1 MHADKI
7 VGRVAATILKNRVAE
22 MGQGAQD
29 TAARFRLDRLASSQI
44 ASVVREVVNDHVLS
58 ELVDVK
64 IPDSLVIGETMPEG
78 TIIHG
83 NAGLGRNLDT
93 EKQVLLTAN
102 GDEPG
107 IADTVAYV
115 TALGAR
121 EFKSHGDAWAEAAV
135 RVIGTAPT
143 QEDLKVFR
151 AALNGLFVV
160 PDLDLPLRQAGE
172 FCAAVGNAI
181 HLYGLPIRLAI
192 GNSLP
197 TIGLPRDT
205 AFFGNDR
212 AFGTAITP
220 WKKHFEKLAA
230 DRMPLLA
237 KLRKTGQPIDTAELK
252 ERYEANEQDIAEHAR
267 PAVLA
272 FVNAAPGETEPAK
285 VLAQLE
291 WEKDGVN
298 LIFDRPKEKQQ
309 GLAAAT
315 LEFFEYDHPDALDD
329 RWTKHL
335 EELKTREKRSDW
347 QTPEDEE
354 FFERHRHFIDENAD
368 LRKRWE
374 KVVFGKPVECLD
386 FLDGLVTVAHRLVL
400 GAGDARGERFL
411 RIRIRRGRKDWRTN
425 FNHDVGS
432 FFSMMY
438 RGLAEALGERI
449 DWKVDG
455 KGTNPYDPLFDYPNF
470 FAHENRAGRLKENT
484 STSRAATQLKFEVFL
499 VERENGVEK
508 DLRKTQLL
516 WSARPLAIGLALRE
530 DVDRLLQ
537 KGGVACTDVPRKLV
551 SSKGSAQTVSLMD
564 VGTLEAIFGRDSGT
578 LIPQPARMASMR
590 KDIKDRIEEEYRN
603 GRYASSQRDEIRS
616 AWDTFERDYNQALKD
631 FIEVGLHSEVMLT
644 QADSFGALLRTLLEH
659 ARGDVC
665 RSRLLARVLSV
676 GTVRL
681 SGEPP
686 ALIIPPWHPERL
698 KALSVKTR
706 RSAGLIAHML
716 VGDNVTFGDWK
727 IFFRDFAEEL
737 EHPFY
742 PEIALATQE
751 NGLTLVS
758 ETATVN
764 GYSLLEPPARGE
776 GGAMTDVLPGPA
788 AKEIRELLE
797 RYVDLQPHEADN
809 LSVLLYDADAAA
821 LPLAAIR
828 ELESMQ
834 TSCDMQ
840 CNVAVRHRETA
851 KLRGIYSELVSK
863 GDADPDVPII
873 SETSNNFISKLRVSV
888 SPPGSNPPRTP
899 DGFKPFDVAFLHDVV
914 ARTAMVEWLQIAY
927 ATDCADLE
935 HAPSRW
941 SYRAVSGED
950 ELKAATYLT
959 CPRQTRSG
967 RAWVDAI
974 HAAERQTDHV
984 HGTTFIP
991 ARRISLQDDK
1001 LRFMLDEA
1009 HNLAEWVATYDELL
1023 DKRQLRANNVT
1034 VVRYRRQRTNGRNV
1048 IVSSTSDLRLLTVLV
1063 KRRLVELGLS
1073 LNETQTEDLAKRL
1086 INDALA
1092 VSGDIVLRAAKR
1104 GVSAGELIGLVLS
1117 RWLMEQEFNILCG
1130 GGAHPRLTVF
1140 FLLDDYAAWLAQQ
1153 ENRLAD
1159 LLGVCVEEDGDSIKF
1174 HICVVE
1180 SKYVS
1185 ANSAADAK
1193 RSSVAQ
1199 LGATLSTLDEALFGD
1214 PGRLDRDLWLSRLS
1228 DLLLDAAV
1236 PPGLTGLLERA
1247 RSAVRDGAVTISMR
1261 GYSQVYIHSLDANGG
1276 SPGSDRHKVDV
1287 KGSSLAI
1294 QEVFDRPE
1302 LRRLLEVYA
1311 AAGDSV
1317 PVRQTIGGDE
1327 PWNQVDSKPPARRT
1341 TWTEMVDRLIP
1352 APRTPID
1359 VAVANVASGFEG
1371 VELPQQT
1378 VVPLEP
1384 TAQGPDSSA
1393 EQGSVQSG
1401 EVITGADMTSEHVK
1415 IASVVVPTPTVRATV
1430 PAGTYGPNLTSLIAA
1445 KAAGS
1450 SEVEGE
1456 RTAWAED
1463 VTRKLKSALNSYGLQ
1478 AQVLGTRLTPNGCLV
1493 RLAGS
1498 DKLRVVDIEARQ
1510 LQLLTTHG
1518 IRLVTV
1524 QPKPGEIVVTLAGD
1538 KRQAV
1543 SLWDVWAAR
1552 KVNRNAAGINV
1563 SFIMGLQELNGAVL
1577 YLNLGSDFGGL
1588 TQHEPHSLVAGATGS
1603 GKSVLIQALLLDIAA
1618 TNPSSLAKIVLIDPK
1633 MGVDYA
1639 VLDSLP
1645 HLREPV
1651 VTEKERA
1658 TEVLSALVEEMES
1671 RYRTFAAARV
1681 RDLAT
1686 YNASASPAERLPM
1699 VFLVHDEF
1707 ADWMLDDEYKSAVSA
1722 AVQRLGVKAR
1732 AAGIHLFFAAQ
1743 RPDKDVMPMQLRDN
1757 LGNRLILKVASEAT
1771 SKIVL
1776 DRPGAELLLGRGH
1789 LAARLSGEQGLMYAQ
1804 APFLSDPDMLEAVEA
1819 IKRDDADR

>member
-7 VGRVAATILKNRVAE
+7 VGRVGATILRNRVTE
-22 MGQGAQD
+22 MGQGVQD
-29 TAARFRLDRLASSQI
+29 TAARFRLDRLSSSQI
-44 ASVVREVVNDHVLS
+44 SSVVREVVNDATLAT
-58 ELVDVK
+58 LVDVK
-64 IPDSLVIGETMPEG
+64 IPDSLVTGETMPEG
-78 TIIHG
+78 SVIHG

-93 EKQVLLTAN
+93 ERQVLLTAN

-135 RVIGTAPT
+135 RVIGTVPT
-143 QEDLKVFR
+143 QEDMKIFR
-151 AALNGLFVV
+151 SALNGLFAA
-160 PDLDLPLRQAGE
+160 PELDLPLCQAGE
-172 FCAAVGNAI
+172 FCAAVANAI
-181 HLYGLPIRLAI
+181 HLDGLPIRLAI

-205 AFFGNDR
+205 SFFANER
-212 AFGTAITP
+212 TFGTAITP
-220 WKKHFEKLAA
+220 WKKHFEKLAS

-237 KLRKTGQPIDTAELK
+237 KLRKNGQPIDVAELK
-252 ERYEANEQDIAEHAR
+252 ERYDSNEQEIAEHAR
-267 PAVLA
+267 PTVLA
-272 FVNAAPGETEPAK
+272 FVNAPPGEIEPAK
-285 VLAQLE
+285 ALTQLE

-298 LIFDRPKEKQQ
+298 LIFDRPKEKQL

-329 RWTKHL
+329 HWKKHL

-347 QTPEDEE
+347 LAPEDEE
-354 FFERHRHFIDENAD
+354 FFERHRHFIEENAD

-400 GAGDARGERFL
+400 GAGDAKGDRLL
-411 RIRIRRGRKDWRTN
+411 RVRIRRGRKDWRTN
-425 FNHDVGS
+425 FNHDVGA

-438 RGLAEALGERI
+438 RGIAESLGERVE
-449 DWKVDG
+449 WKVDG
-455 KGTNPYDPLFDYPNF
+455 QGTNPCDPLFDYPSF
-470 FAHENRAGRLKENT
+470 FAHENKSGKLNVNT

-499 VERENGVEK
+499 VERTGSTETI
-508 DLRKTQLL
+508 LRKTQLL
-516 WSARPLAIGLALRE
+516 WSARPQAIGLALRE
-530 DVDRLLQ
+530 DVERLLE
-537 KGGVACTDVPRKLV
+537 KGACACTDVPRKLV
-551 SSKGSAQTVSLMD
+551 SSKGAAQSVSLLD

-578 LIPQPARMASMR
+578 LIPPSSRLASMR
-590 KDIKDRIEEEYRN
+590 KDIKDRIDEEARN
-603 GRYASSQRDEIRS
+603 NRYTTEQRNEIRA
-616 AWDTFERDYNQALKD
+616 AWDAFEADYIRALKD
-631 FIEVGLHSEVMLT
+631 FIQVGLHSEAMLA
-644 QADSFGALLRTLLEH
+644 QAQSFGALLRTLLEH

-665 RSRLLARVLSV
+665 RSRLLARVLSI
-676 GTVRL
+676 GTARL

-727 IFFRDFAEEL
+727 IFFRDFSEEL

-742 PEIALATQE
+742 PEIALATQD

-797 RYVDLQPHEADN
+797 RYVGLQPHEADN

-834 TSCDMQ
+834 TDGDLQ
-840 CNVAVRHRETA
+840 CNVAVRHRDSA
-851 KLRGIYSELVSK
+851 KLRGIYSELVAK
-863 GDADPDVPII
+863 GDADPDVPIV

-888 SPPGSNPPRTP
+888 SPPGSNPPKSP
-899 DGFKPFDVAFLHDVV
+899 DGFKPFDIAFLHDVV
-914 ARTAMVEWLQIAY
+914 ARTATVEWLPVGY
-927 ATDCADLE
+927 FPDYPDLE

-950 ELKAATYLT
+950 ELKAATFLT

-967 RAWVDAI
+967 RAWVDAV
-974 HAAERQTDHV
+974 HAAERQTDHI
-984 HGTTFIP
+984 HGTTYIP

-1001 LRFMLDEA
+1001 LRSMLDEA
-1009 HNLAEWVATYDELL
+1009 HGLAEWVATYDELL
-1023 DKRQLRANNVT
+1023 DKRQLRANDIT

-1048 IVSSTSDLRLLTVLV
+1048 IVSSTSELRLLSVLV

-1073 LNETQTEDLAKRL
+1073 LSDEQIEAVAKRL
-1086 INDALA
+1086 VDDALS

-1117 RWLMEQEFNILCG
+1117 RWLMEQEFNAICG
-1130 GGAHPRLTVF
+1130 GGSHPRLMVF

-1174 HICVVE
+1174 HVCVVE

-1185 ANSAADAK
+1185 ASSAADAK

-1199 LGATLSTLDEALFGD
+1199 LGATLSTLDAALFGD

-1228 DLLLDAAV
+1228 DLLLDATV

-1261 GYSQVYIHSLDANGG
+1261 GYSQVYIHSLDANGS
-1276 SPGSDRHKVDV
+1276 SPGPDRHTVEV
-1287 KGSSLAI
+1287 KGSSPAV

-1302 LRRLLEVYA
+1302 LRRLLEAYA
-1311 AAGDSV
+1311 AAGDSFI
-1317 PVRQTIGGDE
+1317 VRTLLGADE
-1327 PWNQVDSKPPARRT
+1327 PWSVVNAKPPARRT

-1352 APRTPID
+1352 APKTSTDVVATTEEAKGERVAAATGTPQPPGI
-1359 VAVANVASGFEG
+1359 SETSS
-1371 VELPQQT
+1371 VENTTAPIAEHESTT
-1378 VVPLEP
+1378 V
-1384 TAQGPDSSA
+1384 
-1393 EQGSVQSG
+1393 
-1401 EVITGADMTSEHVK
+1401 
-1415 IASVVVPTPTVRATV
+1415 VVVPPEVTKATI
-1430 PAGTYGPNLTSLIAA
+1430 PSGTYGPSLTALIAG
-1445 KAAGS
+1445 KAAGCG
-1450 SEVEGE
+1450 EVEGE
-1456 RTAWAED
+1456 RAAWAEET
-1463 VTRKLKSALNSYGLQ
+1463 TRKLKAALNSYGLQ

-1498 DKLRVVDIEARQ
+1498 DKLRVEDIEARRM
-1510 LQLLTTHG
+1510 QLLTTHG

-1524 QPKPGEIVVTLAGD
+1524 QPKPGEIVVTLAGE

-1552 KVNRNAAGINV
+1552 SVNRNAAGINV
-1563 SFIMGLQELNGAVL
+1563 SFILGLQELNGSVL
-1577 YLNLGSDFGGL
+1577 YLNLGGDFGGL

-1618 TNPSSLAKIVLIDPK
+1618 TNPSTLAKIVLIDPK

-1639 VLDSLP
+1639 VLDTLP

-1651 VTEKERA
+1651 VTDKERA
-1658 TEVLSALVEEMES
+1658 AGVLSALVEEMES

-1686 YNASASPAERLPM
+1686 YNAATAPADRLPM

-1776 DRPGAELLLGRGH
+1776 DRPGAEQLLGRGH
-1789 LAARLSGEQGLMYAQ
+1789 LAARLSGEQGLVYAQ
-1804 APFLSDPDMLEAVEA
+1804 APFLSDPDMTEAVEA
-1819 IKRDDADR
+1819 IKRDDAGPETGNRSISL

>member
-7 VGRVAATILKNRVAE
+7 VGRVGATILKNRVAE
-22 MGQGAQD
+22 MGQAAQD
-29 TAARFRLDRLASSQI
+29 TAARFRLDRLSSSQI
-44 ASVVREVVNDHVLS
+44 ASVVREVVNDLALNQ
-58 ELVDVK
+58 LVDVK
-64 IPDSLVIGETMPEG
+64 IPDSLVTGETMPEG
-78 TIIHG
+78 SVIHG

-143 QEDLKVFR
+143 LEDMKVFR
-151 AALNGLFVV
+151 AALNGLFAV

-172 FCAAVGNAI
+172 FCAAVANAI
-181 HLYGLPIRLAI
+181 HLDGLPIRLAI

-212 AFGTAITP
+212 TFGTAITP
-220 WKKHFEKLAA
+220 WKKHFEKLAS

-267 PAVLA
+267 PAVLT
-272 FVNAAPGETEPAK
+272 FVNAAPGEKEPAK

-298 LIFDRPKEKQQ
+298 LIFDRPKEKQL
-309 GLAAAT
+309 GLAAST
-315 LEFFEYDHPDALDD
+315 LEFFEYDHPDALDE

-335 EELKTREKRSDW
+335 EELKSREKRSDW

-354 FFERHRHFIDENAD
+354 FFERHRHFIDENAE

-374 KVVFGKPVECLD
+374 KVVFGKPVECVD
-386 FLDGLVTVAHRLVL
+386 FLDGFVTVAHRLVL
-400 GAGDARGERFL
+400 GAGDAKGERFL
-411 RIRIRRGRKDWRTN
+411 RVRIRRTPKDWRTN
-425 FNHDVGS
+425 FNHDVGA
-432 FFSMMY
+432 FFSLMY
-438 RGLAEALGERI
+438 RGIAECLGERVE
-449 DWKVDG
+449 WKVDG
-455 KGTNPYDPLFDYPNF
+455 KGTNPYNPLFDYPNY
-470 FAHENRAGRLKENT
+470 FAHANRAGKLKPNT
-484 STSRAATQLKFEVFL
+484 STSRVATQLKFEVFL
-499 VERENGVEK
+499 VEREGGVDK

-516 WSARPLAIGLALRE
+516 WSARPQAIGLALRE
-530 DVDRLLQ
+530 DVERLLQ

-551 SSKGSAQTVSLMD
+551 SSKGSAQTVSLLD

-578 LIPQPARMASMR
+578 LIPQPAKMSSMR
-590 KDIKDRIEEEYRN
+590 RDIKDRIEEEFKN
-603 GRYASSQRDEIRS
+603 GKYSLEQKNGIRA
-616 AWDTFERDYNQALKD
+616 AWDTFENDYNEALKE
-631 FIEVGLHSEVMLT
+631 FLEVGLHSEVMLT
-644 QADSFGALLRTLLEH
+644 QAQSFGALLRTLLEN

-676 GTVRL
+676 GTARL

-727 IFFRDFAEEL
+727 IFFRDFSEEL

-742 PEIALATQE
+742 PEIALATQD

-776 GGAMTDVLPGPA
+776 AGAMTDVLPGPA

-834 TSCDMQ
+834 TDGELQ
-840 CNVAVRHRETA
+840 CNVAVRHRDSA

-914 ARTAMVEWLQIAY
+914 ARTAMVEWLQVGY

-1001 LRFMLDEA
+1001 LRSMLDEA

-1073 LNETQTEDLAKRL
+1073 LSDEQVESVAKRL
-1086 INDALA
+1086 IDDALS

-1117 RWLMEQEFNILCG
+1117 RWLMEQEFNLICG
-1130 GGAHPRLTVF
+1130 DGARPRLMVF

-1228 DLLLDAAV
+1228 DLLLDATV

-1261 GYSQVYIHSLDANGG
+1261 GYSQVYIHSADANGG
-1276 SPGSDRHKVDV
+1276 SPDSERHKVEV
-1287 KGSSLAI
+1287 KGSSSAI

-1302 LRRLLEVYA
+1302 LRRLLESYA
-1311 AAGDSV
+1311 VSGDSI
-1317 PVRQTIGGDE
+1317 PVRQTIGADE
-1327 PWNQVDSKPPARRT
+1327 PWSQVDSRPPARRT

-1352 APRTPID
+1352 APRTPVD
-1359 VAVANVASGFEG
+1359 VAVLEAGEEGTEVQIEDTQVQPASPETPVAEETALSETPA
-1371 VELPQQT
+1371 VQIEVAVAPAAHAAT
-1378 VVPLEP
+1378 V
-1384 TAQGPDSSA
+1384 
-1393 EQGSVQSG
+1393 
-1401 EVITGADMTSEHVK
+1401 K
-1415 IASVVVPTPTVRATV
+1415 ASVPT
-1430 PAGTYGPNLTSLIAA
+1430 GTYGPGLTALIAS

-1498 DKLRVVDIEARQ
+1498 DKLRVVDIEVRQ

-1563 SFIMGLQELNGAVL
+1563 SFIMGLQELNGSVL
-1577 YLNLGSDFGGL
+1577 YLNLGGDFGGL

-1658 TEVLSALVEEMES
+1658 SDVLAALVEEMES

-1686 YNASASPAERLPM
+1686 YNASVLPADRLPM

-1789 LAARLSGEQGLMYAQ
+1789 LAARLSGEQGLVYAQ

-1819 IKRDDADR
+1819 IKRDDTER

>member
-7 VGRVAATILKNRVAE
+7 VGRVGATILKNRVTE

-29 TAARFRLDRLASSQI
+29 TAARFRLDRLSSSQI
-44 ASVVREVVNDHVLS
+44 ASVVREVVNDPTLAD
-58 ELVDVK
+58 LVDVK
-64 IPDSLVIGETMPEG
+64 IPDSLVAGEMMPEG
-78 TIIHG
+78 SIIHG

-143 QEDLKVFR
+143 PEDMKVFR
-151 AALNGLFVV
+151 AALNGLFAV

-172 FCAAVGNAI
+172 FCAAVANAI
-181 HLYGLPIRLAI
+181 HLEGLPIRLAI

-197 TIGLPRDT
+197 TISLPRDT
-205 AFFGNDR
+205 TFFGNDR
-212 AFGTAITP
+212 TFGTAITP
-220 WKKHFEKLAA
+220 WKKHFEKLAS

-237 KLRKTGQPIDTAELK
+237 KLRKTGQPIDGAELK
-252 ERYEANEQDIAEHAR
+252 ERYEANEQDITEHAR
-267 PAVLA
+267 PTVLA
-272 FVNAAPGETEPAK
+272 FVNAAPGENEPAK
-285 VLAQLE
+285 ALAQLE

-298 LIFDRPKEKQQ
+298 LIFDRPKEKQL
-309 GLAAAT
+309 GLAAST
-315 LEFFEYDHPDALDD
+315 LEFFEYDHPDALDEH
-329 RWTKHL
+329 WTKHL
-335 EELKTREKRSDW
+335 EELKAREKRSDW

-374 KVVFGKPVECLD
+374 KVVFGKPVECFD
-386 FLDGLVTVAHRLVL
+386 FLDGFVTVAHRLVL
-400 GAGDARGERFL
+400 GAGDAKGERFL
-411 RIRIRRGRKDWRTN
+411 RVRIRRGRKDWRTN
-425 FNHDVGS
+425 FNHDVGA

-438 RGLAEALGERI
+438 RGLAESLGERVE
-449 DWKVDG
+449 WKVDG

-470 FAHENRAGRLKENT
+470 FAHENRAGKLNEST

-499 VERENGVEK
+499 VEREGGVEK

-516 WSARPLAIGLALRE
+516 WSARPQAIGLALRE
-530 DVDRLLQ
+530 DVGRLLQ

-551 SSKGSAQTVSLMD
+551 SSKGSAQTVSLLD
-564 VGTLEAIFGRDSGT
+564 VGTLEAIFGRDSGS

-590 KDIKDRIEEEYRN
+590 RDIKDRIEEEFKNSRYSADQRN
-603 GRYASSQRDEIRS
+603 EIRTT
-616 AWDTFERDYNQALKD
+616 WDTFENDYNQALKD
-631 FIEVGLHSEVMLT
+631 FIEVGLHSEAILT
-644 QADSFGALLRTLLEH
+644 QAHSFGALLRTLLEH

-676 GTVRL
+676 GTARL

-742 PEIALATQE
+742 PEIALATQD

-764 GYSLLEPPARGE
+764 GYSLLEPPARSE
-776 GGAMTDVLPGPA
+776 SGAMTDVLPGPA

-834 TSCDMQ
+834 TDGDLQ
-840 CNVAVRHRETA
+840 CNVAVRHRDSA

-888 SPPGSNPPRTP
+888 SPPGSNPPKTP

-914 ARTAMVEWLQIAY
+914 ARTAMVEWLQVGY
-927 ATDCADLE
+927 TTDCADLE

-950 ELKAATYLT
+950 ELKAATYLA
-959 CPRQTRSG
+959 CPRQTSSG

-974 HAAERQTDHV
+974 HAAERQTDHI

-1001 LRFMLDEA
+1001 LRSMLDDA

-1073 LNETQTEDLAKRL
+1073 LSEEQIESVAKSL
-1086 INDALA
+1086 IDDALS

-1117 RWLMEQEFNILCG
+1117 RWLMAQEFNLICG
-1130 GGAHPRLTVF
+1130 GAARPRLMVF

-1159 LLGVCVEEDGDSIKF
+1159 LLGVCVEEDGNSIKL
-1174 HICVVE
+1174 HLCVVE

-1193 RSSVAQ
+1193 RSSVVQ

-1228 DLLLDAAV
+1228 DLLLDTTV
-1236 PPGLTGLLERA
+1236 PPGFTGLLERA

-1261 GYSQVYIHSLDANGG
+1261 GYSQVYIHSADANGG
-1276 SPGSDRHKVDV
+1276 SPGSDRHKVEV
-1287 KGSSLAI
+1287 KGSSSAI

-1302 LRRLLEVYA
+1302 LRRLLETYA
-1311 AAGDSV
+1311 AGGDSI
-1317 PVRQTIGGDE
+1317 PVRQTIGSDE
-1327 PWNQVDSKPPARRT
+1327 PWGKVDARPPARRT

-1352 APRTPID
+1352 APRTPVDVVLAD
-1359 VAVANVASGFEG
+1359 VAERGGETQMGVTVLAPIESPETFVGQGNV
-1371 VELPQQT
+1371 P
-1378 VVPLEP
+1378 PLEAALAVVTEP
-1384 TAQGPDSSA
+1384 IVVAPAVPASA
-1393 EQGSVQSG
+1393 
-1401 EVITGADMTSEHVK
+1401 VK
-1415 IASVVVPTPTVRATV
+1415 ASVPT
-1430 PAGTYGPNLTSLIAA
+1430 GTYGPNLTTLIAA
-1445 KAAGS
+1445 KAAGGA
-1450 SEVEGE
+1450 EVEGE

-1577 YLNLGSDFGGL
+1577 YLNLGGDFGGL

-1658 TEVLSALVEEMES
+1658 TEVLAALVEEMES
-1671 RYRTFAAARV
+1671 RYRTFATARV

-1686 YNASASPAERLPM
+1686 YNASAAPADRLPM

-1789 LAARLSGEQGLMYAQ
+1789 LAARLSGEQGLVYAQ
-1804 APFLSDPDMLEAVEA
+1804 APFLSDPDIFEAVEA
-1819 IKRDDADR
+1819 IKRDDKEG

>member
-7 VGRVAATILKNRVAE
+7 VGRVGATILKNRLAE

-29 TAARFRLDRLASSQI
+29 TAARFRLDRLSSSQI
-44 ASVVREVVNDHVLS
+44 ASVVREVVCDPILTAQ
-58 ELVDVK
+58 VDVK
-64 IPDSLVIGETMPEG
+64 IPDSLVVSETMPDG
-78 TIIHG
+78 TVIHG

-93 EKQVLLTAN
+93 DKNVLLTAN

-143 QEDLKVFR
+143 QDDMKVFR
-151 AALNGLFVV
+151 SALNGLFAV

-172 FCAAVGNAI
+172 FCAAVANAI
-181 HLYGLPIRLAI
+181 HNDGLPIRLAI

-205 AFFGNDR
+205 TFFANER
-212 AFGTAITP
+212 TFGTAITP
-220 WKKHFEKLAA
+220 WKKHFEKLAS

-237 KLRKTGQPIDTAELK
+237 KLRKNGQPIDAGELK
-252 ERYEANEQDIAEHAR
+252 ERYESNEQEIADHAR
-267 PAVLA
+267 PVVLA
-272 FVNAAPGETEPAK
+272 FVNAAPGEKEPAK
-285 VLAQLE
+285 SLAQLE

-298 LIFDRPKEKQQ
+298 LIFDRPKEKQL

-315 LEFFEYDHPDALDD
+315 LEFFEYDHPDALDE
-329 RWTKHL
+329 RWKKHL
-335 EELKTREKRSDW
+335 EELKAREKRSDW

-354 FFERHRHFIDENAD
+354 FFERHRHFIEESLD

-386 FLDGLVTVAHRLVL
+386 FLDGFVTVAHRLVL
-400 GAGDARGERFL
+400 GAGDTKGERFL
-411 RIRIRRGRKDWRTN
+411 RVRIRRGRKDWRTN
-425 FNHDVGS
+425 FNHDVGA

-438 RGLAEALGERI
+438 RGLAESLGERVE
-449 DWKVDG
+449 WKVDG
-455 KGTNPYDPLFDYPNF
+455 QGTNPCDPLFDYPNF
-470 FAHENRAGRLKENT
+470 FAHENKNGKLKENT
-484 STSRAATQLKFEVFL
+484 SGSRAATQLKFEVFL
-499 VERENGVEK
+499 VERVDGTENV
-508 DLRKTQLL
+508 LRKTQLL
-516 WSARPLAIGLALRE
+516 WSARPQAIGLALKE
-530 DVDRLLQ
+530 DVERLLD

-551 SSKGSAQTVSLMD
+551 STKGAAQTVSLLD
-564 VGTLEAIFGRDSGT
+564 VGTFEAIFGRDSGT
-578 LIPQPARMASMR
+578 LVPPPGRLSSMR
-590 KDIKDRIEEEYRN
+590 KDIKDRIDEEAKNNRYSTEQRN
-603 GRYASSQRDEIRS
+603 EIRA
-616 AWDTFERDYNQALKD
+616 AWDNFEADYIQALND
-631 FIEVGLHSEVMLT
+631 FVNEGLHSEAMLT
-644 QADSFGALLRTLLEH
+644 QANSFGALLRTLLEH

-665 RSRLLARVLSV
+665 RSRLLARVLAV
-676 GTVRL
+676 GTARL

-706 RSAGLIAHML
+706 RSAGLVAHML

-727 IFFRDFAEEL
+727 IFFRDFSEEL

-742 PEIALATQE
+742 PEVALATQD

-776 GGAMTDVLPGPA
+776 RGAMTDVLPGPA

-797 RYVDLQPHEADN
+797 RYVGLQPHEADN

-834 TSCDMQ
+834 TDGDLQ
-840 CNVAVRHRETA
+840 CNVAVRHRESA

-863 GDADPDVPII
+863 GDADPDVPIV

-888 SPPGSNPPRTP
+888 SPPGSNPPKTP

-914 ARTAMVEWLQIAY
+914 ARTATVEWLPIGY
-927 ATDCADLE
+927 AADCPDLE

-967 RAWVDAI
+967 RAWVDAL

-1001 LRFMLDEA
+1001 LRSMLDEA
-1009 HNLAEWVATYDELL
+1009 HSLAEWVATYDELL

-1048 IVSSTSDLRLLTVLV
+1048 IVSSTSELRLLAVLV
-1063 KRRLVELGLS
+1063 KRRLVELGLALTDEQIES
-1073 LNETQTEDLAKRL
+1073 VAKRL
-1086 INDALA
+1086 VDDALS

-1117 RWLMEQEFNILCG
+1117 RWLMEQEFNAICG
-1130 GGAHPRLTVF
+1130 GGTRPRLMVF

-1174 HICVVE
+1174 HISVVE

-1228 DLLLDAAV
+1228 DLLLDATV
-1236 PPGLTGLLERA
+1236 QPGLTGLLERA

-1261 GYSQVYIHSLDANGG
+1261 GYSQVYVHSPDANGG
-1276 SPGSDRHKVDV
+1276 SPGSDRHKVEV
-1287 KGSSLAI
+1287 KGSSPAV

-1302 LRRLLEVYA
+1302 LRHLLEAYA
-1311 AAGDSV
+1311 VAGNSFAIRKV
-1317 PVRQTIGGDE
+1317 LGADE
-1327 PWNQVDSKPPARRT
+1327 PWADIQTKPPARRT

-1352 APRTPID
+1352 APKTPMD
-1359 VAVANVASGFEG
+1359 VVSVAVE
-1371 VELPQQT
+1371 
-1378 VVPLEP
+1378 VVDE
-1384 TAQGPDSSA
+1384 TAQVPPVMAVTDVVA
-1393 EQGSVQSG
+1393 APQTEVEEVSVNIPTLNVSG
-1401 EVITGADMTSEHVK
+1401 T
-1415 IASVVVPTPTVRATV
+1415 ASVESVSATV
-1430 PAGTYGPNLTSLIAA
+1430 LGQPKAPLPSGTYGSRLAALVSA

-1450 SEVEGE
+1450 SDVEGE

-1563 SFIMGLQELNGAVL
+1563 SFILGLQELNGSVL
-1577 YLNLGSDFGGL
+1577 YLNLGGDFGGL

-1639 VLDSLP
+1639 ALDTLP

-1651 VTEKERA
+1651 VTEKEKA
-1658 TEVLSALVEEMES
+1658 TEVLAALVEEMES

-1686 YNASASPAERLPM
+1686 FNASAAPVDRLPM
-1699 VFLVHDEF
+1699 VFVVHDEF
-1707 ADWMLDDEYKSAVSA
+1707 ADWMLDDAYKSAVSA

-1789 LAARLSGEQGLMYAQ
+1789 LAARLSGEQGLVYAQ
-1804 APFLSDPDMLEAVEA
+1804 APFLSDPDMAEAVEA
-1819 IKRDDADR
+1819 IKQDDFER

>member
-1 MHADKI
+1 MHANKI
-7 VGRVAATILKNRVAE
+7 VGRVGATILKNRVAE
-22 MGQGAQD
+22 MGPGAQD
-29 TAARFRLDRLASSQI
+29 TAARFRLDRLSSSQI
-44 ASVVREVVNDHVLS
+44 ASVVREVVNDSVLGP
-58 ELVDVK
+58 LVDVK
-64 IPDSLVIGETMPEG
+64 IPDSLVASEQMPDG
-78 TIIHG
+78 SIIHG

-93 EKQVLLTAN
+93 EKLVLLTAN

-135 RVIGTAPT
+135 RIIGTTPT
-143 QEDLKVFR
+143 PEDMKVFR
-151 AALNGLFVV
+151 AALNGLFAV

-172 FCAAVGNAI
+172 FCAAVANAI
-181 HLYGLPIRLAI
+181 HLDGLPIRLAI
-192 GNSLP
+192 GNSLHS
-197 TIGLPRDT
+197 IGLPRDT

-212 AFGTAITP
+212 SFGSAVTP
-220 WKKHFEKLAA
+220 WKKHFEKLAS

-267 PAVLA
+267 PAVFA
-272 FVNAAPGETEPAK
+272 FVNAAPGENEPVKA
-285 VLAQLE
+285 LAQLE

-298 LIFDRPKEKQQ
+298 LIFDRPKEKQL
-309 GLAAAT
+309 GLASST
-315 LEFFEYDHPDALDD
+315 LEFFEYDHPDALDE
-329 RWTKHL
+329 RWSKHL
-335 EELKTREKRSDW
+335 EELKSREKRSDW

-400 GAGDARGERFL
+400 GAGDAKGERFL
-411 RIRIRRGRKDWRTN
+411 RVRIRRGRKDWRTN
-425 FNHDVGS
+425 FNYDVGA

-438 RGLAEALGERI
+438 RGLAESLGERVV
-449 DWKVDG
+449 WKVDG
-455 KGTNPYDPLFDYPNF
+455 QGTNPFDPLFDYPNF
-470 FAHENRAGRLKENT
+470 FNHENRAGRLKPFA
-484 STSRAATQLKFEVFL
+484 SISRVATQLKFEVFL
-499 VERENGVEK
+499 VERDGGEEK

-516 WSARPLAIGLALRE
+516 WSARPQAIGLALRE
-530 DVDRLLQ
+530 DVERLLQ

-551 SSKGSAQTVSLMD
+551 SSKGTAQTVSLLD

-578 LIPQPARMASMR
+578 LIPQPAKIASMR
-590 KDIKDRIEEEYRN
+590 KDIKDRIEEEFKN
-603 GRYASSQRDEIRS
+603 GRYSAEQREDIRT
-616 AWDTFERDYNQALKD
+616 AWDAFERDYNQALKD
-631 FIEVGLHSEVMLT
+631 FLEVGLHSEAMLT
-644 QADSFGALLRTLLEH
+644 QAQSFGALLRTLLEN

-665 RSRLLARVLSV
+665 RARLLARVLSV
-676 GTVRL
+676 GTARL
-681 SGEPP
+681 SGELPS
-686 ALIIPPWHPERL
+686 LIIPPWHPERL

-706 RSAGLIAHML
+706 RSAGLVAHML

-727 IFFRDFAEEL
+727 IFFRDFSEEL

-742 PEIALATQE
+742 PEIALATQD

-764 GYSLLEPPARGE
+764 GYSLLEPPVRGE
-776 GGAMTDVLPGPA
+776 SGSMTDVLPGPA

-797 RYVDLQPHEADN
+797 RYVALQPHEAGN

-828 ELESMQ
+828 ELESLQ
-834 TSCDMQ
+834 TDGDLQ
-840 CNVAVRHRETA
+840 CNVVVRHRDTV

-863 GDADPDVPII
+863 AGGDPDVPIV

-888 SPPGSNPPRTP
+888 SPPGANPPRTA

-914 ARTAMVEWLQIAY
+914 SRTATVDWLKIAF
-927 ATDCADLE
+927 ATDSADLE

-974 HAAERQTDHV
+974 HAAERQTDHI
-984 HGTTFIP
+984 HGTTHIP

-1001 LRFMLDEA
+1001 LRSILDEA
-1009 HNLAEWVATYDELL
+1009 HSLAEWVATYDELL
-1023 DKRQLRANNVT
+1023 DKRQLKANNVT

-1048 IVSSTSDLRLLTVLV
+1048 IVSSTSDLRLLMVLV

-1073 LNETQTEDLAKRL
+1073 LSDEQIESVAKRL
-1086 INDALA
+1086 IDDALS

-1117 RWLMEQEFNILCG
+1117 RWLMEQEFNLICG
-1130 GGAHPRLTVF
+1130 GGARPRLMVF

-1159 LLGVCVEEDGDSIKF
+1159 LLGVCVEEDGDSVKF
-1174 HICVVE
+1174 HVSVVE

-1185 ANSAADAK
+1185 SNSAADAK

-1228 DLLLDAAV
+1228 DLLLDATV
-1236 PPGLTGLLERA
+1236 PLGLTGLLERA
-1247 RSAVRDGAVTISMR
+1247 RSAVRDGAATISMR
-1261 GYSQVYIHSLDANGG
+1261 GYSQVYIHSADANGG
-1276 SPGSDRHKVDV
+1276 VLGSVRHRVEV
-1287 KGSSLAI
+1287 KGSSVAI

-1311 AAGDSV
+1311 AAGDSIS
-1317 PVRQTIGGDE
+1317 VRQPIGNDE
-1327 PWNQVDSKPPARRT
+1327 PWNQVDARPPARRT
-1341 TWTEMVDRLIP
+1341 TWTEMVGRLIP
-1352 APRTPID
+1352 APITAVD
-1359 VAVANVASGFEG
+1359 VIGMDVTGEG
-1371 VELPQQT
+1371 REVPVEAT
-1378 VVPLEP
+1378 VEPSIGSSETSLLEA
-1384 TAQGPDSSA
+1384 TAQLQAQLVEFGP
-1393 EQGSVQSG
+1393 
-1401 EVITGADMTSEHVK
+1401 
-1415 IASVVVPTPTVRATV
+1415 VVVPEV
-1430 PAGTYGPNLTSLIAA
+1430 PVAAVGASIPLGTYGPSLTALIAS

-1450 SEVEGE
+1450 LEVESE
-1456 RTAWAED
+1456 RTVWAED

-1478 AQVLGTRLTPNGCLV
+1478 AQLLGTRLTPNGCLV

-1552 KVNRNAAGINV
+1552 AVNRNAAGINV
-1563 SFIMGLQELNGAVL
+1563 SFIMGLQELNGSVL
-1577 YLNLGSDFGGL
+1577 YLNLGGDFGGL

-1618 TNPSSLAKIVLIDPK
+1618 TNPSSLAKIILIDPK

-1645 HLREPV
+1645 HLREPL

-1658 TEVLSALVEEMES
+1658 TEVLSSLVEEMEV
-1671 RYRTFAAARV
+1671 RYRTFAARRV

-1686 YNASASPAERLPM
+1686 YNASVAPADRLPM
-1699 VFLVHDEF
+1699 LFLVHDEF

-1789 LAARLSGEQGLMYAQ
+1789 LAARLSGEHGLVYAQ
-1804 APFLSDPDMLEAVEA
+1804 APFLSDPDMLEAVQA
-1819 IKRDDADR
+1819 IKNDEAER

>member
-1 MHADKI
+1 MQADKI
-7 VGRVAATILKNRVAE
+7 VGRVGATILQNRIAE
-22 MGQGAQD
+22 MGQAAQD
-29 TAARFRLDRLASSQI
+29 TTARFRLDRLSSSQI
-44 ASVVREVVNDHVLS
+44 ASVVREVANNQALAA
-58 ELVDVK
+58 LVDVK
-64 IPDSLVIGETMPEG
+64 IPDSLIAGETMPEG
-78 TIIHG
+78 STIHG

-93 EKQVLLTAN
+93 DKQVLLTAN

-121 EFKSHGDAWAEAAV
+121 EFKSNGMAWAEAAV
-135 RVIGTAPT
+135 RVIGTSPNQDDMAI
-143 QEDLKVFR
+143 F
-151 AALNGLFVV
+151 ASALNGMFAT

-172 FCAAVGNAI
+172 FCAAITSAI
-181 HLYGLPIRLAI
+181 DLEGQPIRLAI

-205 AFFGNDR
+205 YYFTNERTFGK
-212 AFGTAITP
+212 AVSP

-230 DRMPLLA
+230 DRTPLLA

-252 ERYEANEQDIAEHAR
+252 ERYENNEQEIAEHAR
-267 PAVLA
+267 PTVLA
-272 FVNAAPGETEPAK
+272 FINSVPGDKGPARA
-285 VLAQLE
+285 LTLHE
-291 WEKDGVN
+291 WEQDGIN
-298 LIFDRPKEKQQ
+298 LIFERPKEKQQ
-309 GLAAAT
+309 GLAAST
-315 LEFFEYDHPDALDD
+315 LDFFEYYHPDALEDH
-329 RWTKHL
+329 WKMHL
-335 EELKTREKRSDW
+335 EGLRTREKRSDW
-347 QTPEDEE
+347 QTSEDEE
-354 FFERHRHFIDENAD
+354 FFERHRHSIDESPD

-374 KVVFGKPVECLD
+374 KVIFGKPVECID
-386 FLDGLVTVAHRLVL
+386 FQDGLVTATHRLVM
-400 GAGDARGERFL
+400 GAGDTKGERFL
-411 RIRIRRGRKDWRTN
+411 RVRIRRGRGDWAKN
-425 FNHDVGS
+425 FNHDVGA
-432 FFSMMY
+432 FFSMMN
-438 RGLAEALGERI
+438 RGLSESLGERVV
-449 DWKVDG
+449 WKVDG
-455 KGTNPYDPLFDYPNF
+455 QGQNPFSPLFDYPAF
-470 FAHENRAGRLKENT
+470 FKFEKDRNNRLKENANFG
-484 STSRAATQLKFEVFL
+484 RAVIQLKFEVFL
-499 VERENGVEK
+499 VEREGGIER
-508 DLRKTQLL
+508 DLRRTQLL
-516 WSARPLAIGLALRE
+516 WSARPQAIGLSLRE
-530 DVDRLLQ
+530 DVDRLIQ
-537 KGGVACTDVPRKLV
+537 KGGIACTDVPRKLV
-551 SSKGSAQTVSLMD
+551 SSKGAAQSVSLLD

-578 LIPQPARMASMR
+578 LIPPPSRMTSMR
-590 KDIKDRIEEEYRN
+590 KDIKDRIDEEYKN
-603 GRYASSQRDEIRS
+603 GRYSVEQRDEIRS
-616 AWDTFERDYNQALKD
+616 AWDTFEKNYNLALQD
-631 FIEVGLHSEVMLT
+631 FMDMGLHSEAMLT

-665 RSRLLARVLSV
+665 RHRLLSRVLAV
-676 GTVRL
+676 GTARL

-698 KALSVKTR
+698 KSLSVKTR

-727 IFFRDFAEEL
+727 IFFRDFSEEL

-742 PEIALATQE
+742 PEIALATQ
-751 NGLTLVS
+751 NDRTVLVS

-764 GYSLLEPPARGE
+764 GYSLLEPPARGD
-776 GGAMTDVLPGPA
+776 GDAMTDVLPGPA

-797 RYVDLQPHEADN
+797 RFIGLQPHEADN

-821 LPLAAIR
+821 LPLAAIH

-834 TSCDMQ
+834 TDVKLQ
-840 CNVAVRHRETA
+840 CNIAVRHRDAA
-851 KLRGIYSELVSK
+851 KLRGIYSELVAR
-863 GDADPDVPII
+863 GHIDPDVPVI
-873 SETSNNFISKLRVSV
+873 SETSSNFISQLRVSV
-888 SPPGSNPPRTP
+888 SPPGSNPPKTS

-914 ARTAMVEWLQIAY
+914 ARTATVEWLPIGYSA
-927 ATDCADLE
+927 DCPDLE

-967 RAWVDAI
+967 RAWIDAI
-974 HAAERQTDHV
+974 HAAERQTDHI
-984 HGTTFIP
+984 HGTALIP
-991 ARRISLQDDK
+991 ARRISLQDEN
-1001 LRFMLDEA
+1001 LRNMLDEA
-1009 HNLAEWVATYDELL
+1009 HSLAEWVATYDELL
-1023 DKRQLRANNVT
+1023 DKRQLRANKVT

-1048 IVSSTSDLRLLTVLV
+1048 IVSSTSDLRLLSVLV
-1063 KRRLVELGLS
+1063 KRRLIELALS
-1073 LNETQTEDLAKRL
+1073 LTEEEIESVAKRL
-1086 INDALA
+1086 IDDALA

-1117 RWLMEQEFNILCG
+1117 RWLMEQEFNVICG
-1130 GGAHPRLTVF
+1130 GGARPRLMVF

-1153 ENRLAD
+1153 ENRVAD
-1159 LLGVCVEEDGDSIKF
+1159 LLGVCVEESGGSIKF

-1180 SKYVS
+1180 TKYVS

-1199 LGATLSTLDEALFGD
+1199 LGATLSTLDEAIFGD

-1228 DLLLDAAV
+1228 DLLLDATV

-1247 RSAVRDGAVTISMR
+1247 RSVVRDGAVTISMR
-1261 GYSQVYIHSLDANGG
+1261 GYSQVYVHSRDTNGALFG
-1276 SPGSDRHKVDV
+1276 SAQHKVEV
-1287 KGSSLAI
+1287 KGTSPAT

-1302 LRRLLEVYA
+1302 LRKLLEAYA
-1311 AAGDSV
+1311 ANGDSI
-1317 PVRQTIGGDE
+1317 PVRQTLGPNE
-1327 PWNQVDSKPPARRT
+1327 PWNVVDSKAPARRT
-1341 TWTEMVDRLIP
+1341 TWTEMVGRLIP
-1352 APRTPID
+1352 APRTIND
-1359 VAVANVASGFEG
+1359 VPKEDEKVVDAVAAPELSTQEAPIEQHAFVSEEVTPSATNSQQSLVKVTTHNHAHPATLSLPSVTYGAS
-1371 VELPQQT
+1371 LT
-1378 VVPLEP
+1378 TLIA
-1384 TAQGPDSSA
+1384 TKAA
-1393 EQGSVQSG
+1393 R
-1401 EVITGADMTSEHVK
+1401 GADV
-1415 IASVVVPTPTVRATV
+1415 
-1430 PAGTYGPNLTSLIAA
+1430 
-1445 KAAGS
+1445 
-1450 SEVEGE
+1450 EVE
-1456 RTAWAED
+1456 RAAWAED
-1463 VTRKLKSALNSYGLQ
+1463 STRKLKSALNSYGLQ
-1478 AQVLGTRLTPNGCLV
+1478 AQILGTRLTPNGCLI

-1498 DKLRVVDIEARQ
+1498 DRLRVVDIEARQ

-1563 SFIMGLQELNGAVL
+1563 SFILGLQELNGAVL
-1577 YLNLGSDFGGL
+1577 YLNLGGDFGGL

-1639 VLDSLP
+1639 MLDSLP

-1651 VTEKERA
+1651 VTEKARA
-1658 TEVLSALVEEMES
+1658 TDVLTSLVEEMES
-1671 RYRTFAAARV
+1671 RYRTFAGARV

-1686 YNASASPAERLPM
+1686 YNASAAPADRLPM
-1699 VFLVHDEF
+1699 VFVVHDEF

-1776 DRPGAELLLGRGH
+1776 DRAGAEQLLGRGH
-1789 LAARLSGEQGLMYAQ
+1789 LAARLSGEQGLVYAQ
-1804 APFLSDPDMLEAVEA
+1804 APFLSDPDIVEAVDA
-1819 IKRDDADR
+1819 IKRDDALR

>member
-7 VGRVAATILKNRVAE
+7 VGRVGATILKNRLAE
-22 MGQGAQD
+22 MGQGVQD
-29 TAARFRLDRLASSQI
+29 TAARFRLDRLSSSQI
-44 ASVVREVVNDHVLS
+44 ASVVREVVSDPILAAQ
-58 ELVDVK
+58 VDVK
-64 IPDSLVIGETMPEG
+64 IPDSLVVSETMPEG
-78 TIIHG
+78 TVIHG

-93 EKQVLLTAN
+93 DKDVLLTAN

-107 IADTVAYV
+107 IADTVAYLA
-115 TALGAR
+115 ALGAR

-143 QEDLKVFR
+143 QDDMKVFR
-151 AALNGLFVV
+151 SALNGLFAV

-172 FCAAVGNAI
+172 FCAAVANAI
-181 HLYGLPIRLAI
+181 HNDGLPIRLAI

-205 AFFGNDR
+205 TVFANECTFGS
-212 AFGTAITP
+212 AITP
-220 WKKHFEKLAA
+220 WKKHFEKLAS

-237 KLRKTGQPIDTAELK
+237 KLRKNGQPIDAGELK
-252 ERYEANEQDIAEHAR
+252 ERYESNEQEIADHAR
-267 PAVLA
+267 PVVLA
-272 FVNAAPGETEPAK
+272 FVNAAPGEKEPAK
-285 VLAQLE
+285 SLAQLE

-298 LIFDRPKEKQQ
+298 LIFDRPKEKQL

-315 LEFFEYDHPDALDD
+315 LEFFEYDHPDALDE
-329 RWTKHL
+329 RWKKHL
-335 EELKTREKRSDW
+335 EELKAREKRSDW

-354 FFERHRHFIDENAD
+354 FFERHRHFIEESPE

-386 FLDGLVTVAHRLVL
+386 FLDGFVTVAHRLVL
-400 GAGDARGERFL
+400 GAGDTKGERFL
-411 RIRIRRGRKDWRTN
+411 RVRIRRGRKDWRTN
-425 FNHDVGS
+425 FNHDVGA

-438 RGLAEALGERI
+438 RGLAESLGERVE
-449 DWKVDG
+449 WKVDG
-455 KGTNPYDPLFDYPNF
+455 QGTNPCDPLFDYPNF
-470 FAHENRAGRLKENT
+470 FAHENKNGKLKENT
-484 STSRAATQLKFEVFL
+484 YGSRAATQLKFEVFL
-499 VERENGVEK
+499 VERVDGTENV
-508 DLRKTQLL
+508 LRKTQLL
-516 WSARPLAIGLALRE
+516 WSARPQAIGLALKE
-530 DVDRLLQ
+530 DVERLLD

-551 SSKGSAQTVSLMD
+551 STKGAAQTVSLLD

-578 LIPQPARMASMR
+578 LVPPPGRLASMR
-590 KDIKDRIEEEYRN
+590 KDIKDRIDEEAKNNRYSTEQRN
-603 GRYASSQRDEIRS
+603 EIRA
-616 AWDTFERDYNQALKD
+616 AWDTFEADYIQALND
-631 FIEVGLHSEVMLT
+631 FVNVGLHSEAMLT
-644 QADSFGALLRTLLEH
+644 QAQSFGTLLRTLLEH

-665 RSRLLARVLSV
+665 RSRLLARVLAI
-676 GTVRL
+676 GTARL
-681 SGEPP
+681 SGEPS

-706 RSAGLIAHML
+706 RSAGLVAHML
-716 VGDNVTFGDWK
+716 VGENVTFGDWK
-727 IFFRDFAEEL
+727 IFFRDFSEEL

-742 PEIALATQE
+742 PEVALATQD

-797 RYVDLQPHEADN
+797 RYVGLQPHEADN

-834 TSCDMQ
+834 TDGDLQ
-840 CNVAVRHRETA
+840 CNVAVRHRESA

-863 GDADPDVPII
+863 GDADPDVPIV

-888 SPPGSNPPRTP
+888 SPPGSNPPKTP

-914 ARTAMVEWLQIAY
+914 ARTATVEWLPIGY
-927 ATDCADLE
+927 AADCPDLE

-967 RAWVDAI
+967 RAWVDAL
-974 HAAERQTDHV
+974 HAAERQTDHI

-991 ARRISLQDDK
+991 ARRISLQEDK
-1001 LRFMLDEA
+1001 LRSMLDEA
-1009 HNLAEWVATYDELL
+1009 HSLAEWVATYDELL

-1048 IVSSTSDLRLLTVLV
+1048 IVSSTSELRLLAVLV
-1063 KRRLVELGLS
+1063 KRRLVELGLALTDEQIES
-1073 LNETQTEDLAKRL
+1073 VAKRL
-1086 INDALA
+1086 VDDALS

-1117 RWLMEQEFNILCG
+1117 RWLMEQEFNAICG
-1130 GGAHPRLTVF
+1130 GGTRPRLMVF

-1174 HICVVE
+1174 HIIVVE

-1228 DLLLDAAV
+1228 DLLLDATV
-1236 PPGLTGLLERA
+1236 QPGLTGLLERA

-1261 GYSQVYIHSLDANGG
+1261 GYSQVYVHSPDANGS
-1276 SPGSDRHKVDV
+1276 SPGSDRHKVEV
-1287 KGSSLAI
+1287 KGSSPAV

-1302 LRRLLEVYA
+1302 LRHLLEAYA
-1311 AAGDSV
+1311 VAGDSFV
-1317 PVRQTIGGDE
+1317 IRKVLGTDE
-1327 PWNQVDSKPPARRT
+1327 PWTDIQTKPPARRT
-1341 TWTEMVDRLIP
+1341 TWTEMVGRLIP
-1352 APRTPID
+1352 APKTPMDIVS
-1359 VAVANVASGFEG
+1359 VAVEVVDETVQVPPVTAATEVVAAPQ
-1371 VELPQQT
+1371 VE
-1378 VVPLEP
+1378 VE
-1384 TAQGPDSSA
+1384 
-1393 EQGSVQSG
+1393 E
-1401 EVITGADMTSEHVK
+1401 
-1415 IASVVVPTPTVRATV
+1415 ASVNIPASNVPGTASVESVSAPVPWQPVVKATL
-1430 PAGTYGPNLTSLIAA
+1430 PSGTYGSRLSALVSA
-1445 KAAGS
+1445 KAAGG

-1456 RTAWAED
+1456 RAAWAED

-1563 SFIMGLQELNGAVL
+1563 SFILGLQELNGAVL
-1577 YLNLGSDFGGL
+1577 YLNLGGDFGGL

-1639 VLDSLP
+1639 ALDTLP

-1651 VTEKERA
+1651 VTEKEKA
-1658 TEVLSALVEEMES
+1658 TEVLAALVEEMES

-1686 YNASASPAERLPM
+1686 FNASAAPADRLPM
-1699 VFLVHDEF
+1699 VFVVHDEF
-1707 ADWMLDDEYKSAVSA
+1707 ADWMLDDAYKSAVSA

-1789 LAARLSGEQGLMYAQ
+1789 LAARLSGEQGLVYAQ
-1804 APFLSDPDMLEAVEA
+1804 APFLSDPDMAEAVEA
-1819 IKRDDADR
+1819 IKQDDFER

>member
-1 MHADKI
+1 MQPDNI
-7 VGRVAATILKNRVAE
+7 VGRVGATILKNRVAE
-22 MGQGAQD
+22 MGQGDLD
-29 TAARFRLDRLASSQI
+29 TAARFRLDRLSSPQI
-44 ASVVREVVNDHVLS
+44 ASVVREVVNDPMLAQ
-58 ELVDVK
+58 LVDVK
-64 IPDSLVIGETMPEG
+64 IPDSLVASETMPEG
-78 TIIHG
+78 SIIHG

-135 RVIGTAPT
+135 RVIGTAPIP
-143 QEDLKVFR
+143 EDMKVFR
-151 AALNGLFVV
+151 AALNGLFAV

-172 FCAAVGNAI
+172 FCAAVANAI
-181 HLYGLPIRLAI
+181 HLDGLPIRMAI

-212 AFGTAITP
+212 TFGTAITP
-220 WKKHFEKLAA
+220 WKKHFEKLAS

-237 KLRKTGQPIDTAELK
+237 KLRKTGQPIDMSELK
-252 ERYEANEQDIAEHAR
+252 ERYEANEQDIPEHAR
-267 PAVLA
+267 PTVLA
-272 FVNAAPGETEPAK
+272 FVNAAFGEKEAAK
-285 VLAQLE
+285 ALAQLE

-298 LIFDRPKEKQQ
+298 LIFDRPKEKQL
-309 GLAAAT
+309 GLAAST
-315 LEFFEYDHPDALDD
+315 LEFFEYDHPDALDE

-335 EELKTREKRSDW
+335 EELKAREKRSDW
-347 QTPEDEE
+347 QLPEDEE

-374 KVVFGKPVECLD
+374 KVVFGKPVECFD
-386 FLDGLVTVAHRLVL
+386 FLDGFVTVAHRLVL
-400 GAGDARGERFL
+400 GAGDAKGERFL
-411 RIRIRRGRKDWRTN
+411 RVRIRRTRKDWRTN
-425 FNHDVGS
+425 FNHDVGA

-438 RGLAEALGERI
+438 RGLAESLGERVE
-449 DWKVDG
+449 WKVDG

-470 FAHENRAGRLKENT
+470 FAHENKAGKLKENT
-484 STSRAATQLKFEVFL
+484 STSRVATQLKFEVFL
-499 VERENGVEK
+499 VERDGGVEK

-516 WSARPLAIGLALRE
+516 WSARPQAIGLALRE
-530 DVDRLLQ
+530 DVDRLQQ

-551 SSKGSAQTVSLMD
+551 SSKGAAQSVSLLD

-578 LIPQPARMASMR
+578 LIPQPAKMASMR
-590 KDIKDRIEEEYRN
+590 KDIKDRIEEEFKN
-603 GRYASSQRDEIRS
+603 GRFSADQRNELRT
-616 AWDTFERDYNQALKD
+616 AWDTFENDYNQALKD
-631 FIEVGLHSEVMLT
+631 FFEVGLHSEAMLT
-644 QADSFGALLRTLLEH
+644 QAHSFGALLRTLLEN

-676 GTVRL
+676 GTARL

-742 PEIALATQE
+742 PEIALATQD

-776 GGAMTDVLPGPA
+776 DGAMTDVLPGPA

-821 LPLAAIR
+821 LPLAAIH

-834 TSCDMQ
+834 TDSDLQ
-840 CNVAVRHRETA
+840 CNVAVRHRDTM

-888 SPPGSNPPRTP
+888 SPPGSNPPKTP

-914 ARTAMVEWLQIAY
+914 ARTAMVEWLQVSY

-959 CPRQTRSG
+959 CPRQARSG

-974 HAAERQTDHV
+974 HAAERQTDHI

-991 ARRISLQDDK
+991 ARRISLQDEK
-1001 LRFMLDEA
+1001 LRSMLDEA

-1048 IVSSTSDLRLLTVLV
+1048 IVSSTSELRLLTVLV
-1063 KRRLVELGLS
+1063 KRRLYELGLLLS
-1073 LNETQTEDLAKRL
+1073 EAQIESVAKRL
-1086 INDALA
+1086 IDDALS

-1117 RWLMEQEFNILCG
+1117 RWLMEQEFNIICG
-1130 GGAHPRLTVF
+1130 GGSRPRLMAF

-1174 HICVVE
+1174 HVCVVE

-1185 ANSAADAK
+1185 ANCAADAK

-1228 DLLLDAAV
+1228 DLLLDATI
-1236 PPGLTGLLERA
+1236 PPGLTGLLERS

-1261 GYSQVYIHSLDANGG
+1261 GYSQVYIHSTDANGG
-1276 SPGSDRHKVDV
+1276 SPGSDRHKVEA
-1287 KGSSLAI
+1287 KGSSSAI

-1302 LRRLLEVYA
+1302 LRRLLETYA
-1311 AAGDSV
+1311 AEGDSLS
-1317 PVRQTIGGDE
+1317 VRQTIGADE
-1327 PWNQVDSKPPARRT
+1327 PWNQVVARAPARRT
-1341 TWTEMVDRLIP
+1341 TWTEMVDQLIP
-1352 APRTPID
+1352 APKTPVD
-1359 VAVANVASGFEG
+1359 VVVADVEEGGGQLTVATQSL
-1371 VELPQQT
+1371 VESPVALPKQDIVQESVP
-1378 VVPLEP
+1378 VVVTEP
-1384 TAQGPDSSA
+1384 T
-1393 EQGSVQSG
+1393 
-1401 EVITGADMTSEHVK
+1401 
-1415 IASVVVPTPTVRATV
+1415 VVVPARPVNTVKATV
-1430 PAGTYGPNLTSLIAA
+1430 PTGTYGPNLTTLITA
-1445 KAAGS
+1445 KAAGAA
-1450 SEVEGE
+1450 EVEGE

-1498 DKLRVVDIEARQ
+1498 DKLRVADIEARQ

-1577 YLNLGSDFGGL
+1577 YLNLGGDFGGL

-1658 TEVLSALVEEMES
+1658 TEVLAALVEEMES

-1686 YNASASPAERLPM
+1686 YNASAASTDRLPM

-1789 LAARLSGEQGLMYAQ
+1789 LAARLSGEQGLVYAQ
-1804 APFLSDPDMLEAVEA
+1804 APFLSDPDMLEAVDA
-1819 IKRDDADR
+1819 IKKDDGES

>member
-7 VGRVAATILKNRVAE
+7 VGRVGTTILKNRVAE

-29 TAARFRLDRLASSQI
+29 TAARFRLDRLSSAQI
-44 ASVVREVVNDHVLS
+44 ASVVREVVSDPILTA
-58 ELVDVK
+58 LVDVK
-64 IPDSLVIGETMPEG
+64 IPDSLVVSETMPEG
-78 TIIHG
+78 TVIHG

-93 EKQVLLTAN
+93 DKDVLLTAN

-107 IADTVAYV
+107 IADTVAYL

-143 QEDLKVFR
+143 QDDMRVFR
-151 AALNGLFVV
+151 AALNGLFAV

-172 FCAAVGNAI
+172 FCAAVANAI
-181 HLYGLPIRLAI
+181 HNDGLPIRMAI

-197 TIGLPRDT
+197 SIGLPRDT
-205 AFFGNDR
+205 AFFANER
-212 AFGTAITP
+212 TFGTAITP

-237 KLRKTGQPIDTAELK
+237 KLRKNGQPIDAGELK
-252 ERYEANEQDIAEHAR
+252 ERYESNEQEIADHAR
-267 PAVLA
+267 PVVLA
-272 FVNAAPGETEPAK
+272 FVNAVQGEQEPAK
-285 VLAQLE
+285 ALAQLE
-291 WEKDGVN
+291 WERDGVN
-298 LIFDRPKEKQQ
+298 LIFDRPKEKQL

-315 LEFFEYDHPDALDD
+315 LEFFEFDHPDALDA
-329 RWTKHL
+329 RWRKHL
-335 EELKTREKRSDW
+335 EELKSREKRSDW

-354 FFERHRHFIDENAD
+354 FFERHRHFIEESAD

-386 FLDGLVTVAHRLVL
+386 FLEGFVTVAHRLVL
-400 GAGDARGERFL
+400 GAGETKGERFL
-411 RIRIRRGRKDWRTN
+411 RVRIRRGRKDWRTN
-425 FNHDVGS
+425 FNHDVGA
-432 FFSMMY
+432 FFSLMY
-438 RGLAEALGERI
+438 RGLAESLGERVE
-449 DWKVDG
+449 WKVDG
-455 KGTNPYDPLFDYPNF
+455 QGTNPCDPLFDYPNF
-470 FAHENRAGRLKENT
+470 FEHEKNKDGRVKENT
-484 STSRAATQLKFEVFL
+484 SGSRVATQLKFEVFL
-499 VERENGVEK
+499 IEHVDGTEYV
-508 DLRKTQLL
+508 LRKTQLL
-516 WSARPLAIGLALRE
+516 WSARPQAIGLSLKE
-530 DVDRLLQ
+530 DVERLLE

-551 SSKGSAQTVSLMD
+551 STKGAAQTVSLLD
-564 VGTLEAIFGRDSGT
+564 VGTLEAIFGRDSGS
-578 LIPQPARMASMR
+578 LVPPPGRLASMR
-590 KDIKDRIEEEYRN
+590 KDIKDRIDEEAKNNRYSAEQRN
-603 GRYASSQRDEIRS
+603 EIRV
-616 AWDTFERDYNQALKD
+616 AWDTFEADYILALND
-631 FIEVGLHSEVMLT
+631 FVNVGLHSETILN
-644 QADSFGALLRTLLEH
+644 QAQSFGTLLRTLLEH

-665 RSRLLARVLSV
+665 RSRLLARILAI
-676 GTVRL
+676 GTARL

-686 ALIIPPWHPERL
+686 AVIIPPWHPERL

-706 RSAGLIAHML
+706 RSAGLVAHML
-716 VGDNVTFGDWK
+716 VGENVTFGDWK
-727 IFFRDFAEEL
+727 IFFRDFSEEL

-742 PEIALATQE
+742 PEVALATQD

-776 GGAMTDVLPGPA
+776 SGAMTDVLPGPA

-797 RYVDLQPHEADN
+797 RYVGLQPHEADN

-834 TSCDMQ
+834 TEGGLQ
-840 CNVAVRHRETA
+840 CNVAVRHRESA
-851 KLRGIYSELVSK
+851 KLRGIYSELVSN
-863 GDADPDVPII
+863 GDADPDVPIV

-888 SPPGSNPPRTP
+888 SPPGSNPPKTP

-914 ARTAMVEWLQIAY
+914 ARTATVEWLPIGYTADY
-927 ATDCADLE
+927 PDLE

-984 HGTTFIP
+984 HGTTYIP

-1001 LRFMLDEA
+1001 LRSMLDEA
-1009 HNLAEWVATYDELL
+1009 HSLAEWVATYDELL

-1048 IVSSTSDLRLLTVLV
+1048 IVSSTSELRLLAVLV
-1063 KRRLVELGLS
+1063 KRRLVELGLA
-1073 LNETQTEDLAKRL
+1073 LTDEQIEIVAKRL
-1086 INDALA
+1086 VDDALS

-1117 RWLMEQEFNILCG
+1117 RWLMEQEFNAICG
-1130 GGAHPRLTVF
+1130 GGTRPRLMVF

-1174 HICVVE
+1174 HISVVE

-1228 DLLLDAAV
+1228 DLLLDATV
-1236 PPGLTGLLERA
+1236 QPGLTGLLERA

-1261 GYSQVYIHSLDANGG
+1261 GYSQVFVHSPDANGG
-1276 SPGSDRHKVDV
+1276 SPGSERLKVEV
-1287 KGSSLAI
+1287 KGTSSAV

-1302 LRRLLEVYA
+1302 LRHLLEAYA
-1311 AAGDSV
+1311 VAGDSFAIRKV
-1317 PVRQTIGGDE
+1317 LGADE
-1327 PWNQVDSKPPARRT
+1327 PWADVQTKPPARRT

-1352 APRTPID
+1352 APKTPTDVVPHADEEASEGAQKTSTTVKTID
-1359 VAVANVASGFEG
+1359 EVHFPAPVEGGSTQPASPVSGAVAVE
-1371 VELPQQT
+1371 
-1378 VVPLEP
+1378 
-1384 TAQGPDSSA
+1384 
-1393 EQGSVQSG
+1393 
-1401 EVITGADMTSEHVK
+1401 
-1415 IASVVVPTPTVRATV
+1415 SVVLPIVAQRATAKAI
-1430 PAGTYGPNLTSLIAA
+1430 PPSGIYGSRLTALVSS
-1445 KAAGS
+1445 KAAGG
-1450 SEVEGE
+1450 SEVEEE
-1456 RTAWAED
+1456 RTLWAED

-1563 SFIMGLQELNGAVL
+1563 SFILGLQELNGSVL
-1577 YLNLGSDFGGL
+1577 YLNLGGDFGGL

-1618 TNPSSLAKIVLIDPK
+1618 TNPSSLAKIILIDPK
-1633 MGVDYA
+1633 MGVDYVA
-1639 VLDSLP
+1639 LDTLP

-1651 VTEKERA
+1651 VTEKEKA
-1658 TEVLSALVEEMES
+1658 TEVLAALVDEMES

-1686 YNASASPAERLPM
+1686 FNAAAAPSDRLPM
-1699 VFLVHDEF
+1699 VFVVHDEF
-1707 ADWMLDDEYKSAVSA
+1707 ADWMLDDAYKSSVSA

-1776 DRPGAELLLGRGH
+1776 DRPGAEMLLGRGH
-1789 LAARLSGEQGLMYAQ
+1789 LAARLSGEQGLVYAQ
-1804 APFLSDPDMLEAVEA
+1804 APFLSDPDMAEAVEA
-1819 IKRDDADR
+1819 IKHDDMER

>member
-1 MHADKI
+1 M
-7 VGRVAATILKNRVAE
+7 E
-22 MGQGAQD
+22 
-29 TAARFRLDRLASSQI
+29 
-44 ASVVREVVNDHVLS
+44 
-58 ELVDVK
+58 
-64 IPDSLVIGETMPEG
+64 
-78 TIIHG
+78 
-83 NAGLGRNLDT
+83 
-93 EKQVLLTAN
+93 
-102 GDEPG
+102 
-107 IADTVAYV
+107 
-115 TALGAR
+115 
-121 EFKSHGDAWAEAAV
+121 
-135 RVIGTAPT
+135 
-143 QEDLKVFR
+143 
-151 AALNGLFVV
+151 
-160 PDLDLPLRQAGE
+160 
-172 FCAAVGNAI
+172 
-181 HLYGLPIRLAI
+181 
-192 GNSLP
+192 
-197 TIGLPRDT
+197 
-205 AFFGNDR
+205 
-212 AFGTAITP
+212 
-220 WKKHFEKLAA
+220 
-230 DRMPLLA
+230 
-237 KLRKTGQPIDTAELK
+237 
-252 ERYEANEQDIAEHAR
+252 
-267 PAVLA
+267 
-272 FVNAAPGETEPAK
+272 
-285 VLAQLE
+285 
-291 WEKDGVN
+291 
-298 LIFDRPKEKQQ
+298 
-309 GLAAAT
+309 
-315 LEFFEYDHPDALDD
+315 
-329 RWTKHL
+329 
-335 EELKTREKRSDW
+335 
-347 QTPEDEE
+347 
-354 FFERHRHFIDENAD
+354 
-368 LRKRWE
+368 
-374 KVVFGKPVECLD
+374 
-386 FLDGLVTVAHRLVL
+386 
-400 GAGDARGERFL
+400 
-411 RIRIRRGRKDWRTN
+411 
-425 FNHDVGS
+425 
-432 FFSMMY
+432 
-438 RGLAEALGERI
+438 
-449 DWKVDG
+449 
-455 KGTNPYDPLFDYPNF
+455 
-470 FAHENRAGRLKENT
+470 
-484 STSRAATQLKFEVFL
+484 
-499 VERENGVEK
+499 
-508 DLRKTQLL
+508 
-516 WSARPLAIGLALRE
+516 
-530 DVDRLLQ
+530 RLLD

-551 SSKGSAQTVSLMD
+551 STKGAAQTVSLLD

-578 LIPQPARMASMR
+578 LVPPPGRLASMR
-590 KDIKDRIEEEYRN
+590 KDIKDRIDEEAKNNRYSAEQRN
-603 GRYASSQRDEIRS
+603 EIRA
-616 AWDTFERDYNQALKD
+616 AWDSFEADYIQALND
-631 FIEVGLHSEVMLT
+631 FVNVGLHSEAMLT
-644 QADSFGALLRTLLEH
+644 QAQSFGALLRTLLEH

-665 RSRLLARVLSV
+665 RSRLLTRVLAV
-676 GTVRL
+676 GTARL
-681 SGEPP
+681 YGEPP

-706 RSAGLIAHML
+706 RSAGLVAHML

-727 IFFRDFAEEL
+727 IFFRDFSEEL
-737 EHPFY
+737 DHPFY
-742 PEIALATQE
+742 PEVALATQD

-797 RYVDLQPHEADN
+797 RYVGLQPHEADN

-834 TSCDMQ
+834 TDGDLQ
-840 CNVAVRHRETA
+840 CNVAVRHRESE

-863 GDADPDVPII
+863 GDADPDVPVV

-888 SPPGSNPPRTP
+888 SPPGSNPPKTP

-914 ARTAMVEWLQIAY
+914 ARTATVEWLPIGY
-927 ATDCADLE
+927 AADCPDFE

-967 RAWVDAI
+967 RAWVDAL

-1001 LRFMLDEA
+1001 LRSMLDEA
-1009 HNLAEWVATYDELL
+1009 HSLAEWVATYDELL

-1048 IVSSTSDLRLLTVLV
+1048 IVSSTSELRLLAVLV
-1063 KRRLVELGLS
+1063 KRRLVELGLALTDEQIES
-1073 LNETQTEDLAKRL
+1073 VAKRL
-1086 INDALA
+1086 VDDALS

-1117 RWLMEQEFNILCG
+1117 RWLMEQEFNAICG
-1130 GGAHPRLTVF
+1130 GGTRPRLLVF

-1174 HICVVE
+1174 HISVVE

-1228 DLLLDAAV
+1228 DLLLDATV
-1236 PPGLTGLLERA
+1236 QPGLTGLLERA
-1247 RSAVRDGAVTISMR
+1247 RSAVRDGAVSISMR
-1261 GYSQVYIHSLDANGG
+1261 GYSQVYVHSPDANGG
-1276 SPGSDRHKVDV
+1276 SPGSGRHKVEV
-1287 KGSSLAI
+1287 KGSSPAV

-1302 LRRLLEVYA
+1302 LRNLLEAYA
-1311 AAGDSV
+1311 VAGDSFAIRKV
-1317 PVRQTIGGDE
+1317 LGADE
-1327 PWNQVDSKPPARRT
+1327 PWADIQTKPPARRT
-1341 TWTEMVDRLIP
+1341 TWTEMVNRLIP
-1352 APRTPID
+1352 APKTPMDIVSIAVEVASETVQEPPITVATEAVVEPRTPVEEVSVAKPASTVPGAAAVEFVSTT
-1359 VAVANVASGFEG
+1359 VAV
-1371 VELPQQT
+1371 QQ
-1378 VVPLEP
+1378 P
-1384 TAQGPDSSA
+1384 A
-1393 EQGSVQSG
+1393 
-1401 EVITGADMTSEHVK
+1401 VK
-1415 IASVVVPTPTVRATV
+1415 TIFPS
-1430 PAGTYGPNLTSLIAA
+1430 GTYGTRLTALVSV
-1445 KAAGS
+1445 KAAGG

-1552 KVNRNAAGINV
+1552 RVNRNAAGINV
-1563 SFIMGLQELNGAVL
+1563 SFILGLQELNGSVL
-1577 YLNLGSDFGGL
+1577 YLNLGGDFGGL

-1633 MGVDYA
+1633 MGVNYA
-1639 VLDSLP
+1639 VLDTLP

-1651 VTEKERA
+1651 VTEKEKA
-1658 TEVLSALVEEMES
+1658 TEVLAALVEEMES

-1686 YNASASPAERLPM
+1686 FNASAAPADRLPM
-1699 VFLVHDEF
+1699 VFVVHDEF
-1707 ADWMLDDEYKSAVSA
+1707 ADWMLDDAYKSAVSA

-1789 LAARLSGEQGLMYAQ
+1789 LAARLSGEQGLVYAQ
-1804 APFLSDPDMLEAVEA
+1804 APFLSDPDMAEAVEA
-1819 IKRDDADR
+1819 IRRDDTER

>member
-7 VGRVAATILKNRVAE
+7 VGRVGATILKNRLAE

-29 TAARFRLDRLASSQI
+29 TAARFRLDRLSSSQI
-44 ASVVREVVNDHVLS
+44 ASVVREVVSDPILAAQ
-58 ELVDVK
+58 VDVK
-64 IPDSLVIGETMPEG
+64 IPDSLVVSETMPEG
-78 TIIHG
+78 TVIHG

-93 EKQVLLTAN
+93 DKDVLLTAN

-107 IADTVAYV
+107 IADTVAYLA
-115 TALGAR
+115 ALGAR

-143 QEDLKVFR
+143 QDDMKVFR
-151 AALNGLFVV
+151 SALNGLFAV

-172 FCAAVGNAI
+172 FCAAVANAI
-181 HLYGLPIRLAI
+181 HNDGLPIRLAI

-205 AFFGNDR
+205 TFFANER
-212 AFGTAITP
+212 TFGTAITP
-220 WKKHFEKLAA
+220 WKKHFEKLAS

-237 KLRKTGQPIDTAELK
+237 KLRKNGQPIDAGELK
-252 ERYEANEQDIAEHAR
+252 ERYESNEQDIADHAR
-267 PAVLA
+267 PVVLA
-272 FVNAAPGETEPAK
+272 FVNAAPGEKEPAK
-285 VLAQLE
+285 SLAQLE

-298 LIFDRPKEKQQ
+298 LIFDRPKEKQL

-315 LEFFEYDHPDALDD
+315 LEFFEYDHPDALDE
-329 RWTKHL
+329 RWKKHL
-335 EELKTREKRSDW
+335 EELKAREKRSDW

-354 FFERHRHFIDENAD
+354 FFERHRHFIEESPD

-386 FLDGLVTVAHRLVL
+386 FLDGFVTVAHRLVL
-400 GAGDARGERFL
+400 GAGDTMGERFL
-411 RIRIRRGRKDWRTN
+411 RVRIRRGRKDWRTN
-425 FNHDVGS
+425 FNHDVGA

-438 RGLAEALGERI
+438 RGLAESLGERVE
-449 DWKVDG
+449 WKVDG
-455 KGTNPYDPLFDYPNF
+455 QGTNPCDPLFDYPNF
-470 FAHENRAGRLKENT
+470 FAHENKNGKLKENT
-484 STSRAATQLKFEVFL
+484 SGSRAATQLKFEVFL
-499 VERENGVEK
+499 VERVDGTENV
-508 DLRKTQLL
+508 LRKTQLL
-516 WSARPLAIGLALRE
+516 WSARPQAIGLALKE
-530 DVDRLLQ
+530 DVERLLD

-551 SSKGSAQTVSLMD
+551 STKGAAQTVSLLD

-578 LIPQPARMASMR
+578 LVPPPGRLASMR
-590 KDIKDRIEEEYRN
+590 KDIKDRIDEEAKNNRYSTEQRN
-603 GRYASSQRDEIRS
+603 EIRA
-616 AWDTFERDYNQALKD
+616 AWDTFEADYIQALND
-631 FIEVGLHSEVMLT
+631 FVNVGLHSEAMLA
-644 QADSFGALLRTLLEH
+644 QAQSFGALLRTLLEH

-665 RSRLLARVLSV
+665 RSRLLARVLAV
-676 GTVRL
+676 GTARL

-706 RSAGLIAHML
+706 RSAGLVAHML
-716 VGDNVTFGDWK
+716 VGENVTFGDWK
-727 IFFRDFAEEL
+727 IFFRDFSEEL

-742 PEIALATQE
+742 PEVALATQD

-797 RYVDLQPHEADN
+797 RYVGLQPHEADN

-834 TSCDMQ
+834 TDGHLQ
-840 CNVAVRHRETA
+840 CNVAVRHRESA

-863 GDADPDVPII
+863 GDADPDVPIV

-888 SPPGSNPPRTP
+888 SPPGSNPPKTP

-914 ARTAMVEWLQIAY
+914 ARTATVEWLPIGY
-927 ATDCADLE
+927 AADCPDLE

-967 RAWVDAI
+967 RAWVDAL

-1001 LRFMLDEA
+1001 LRSMLDEA
-1009 HNLAEWVATYDELL
+1009 HSLAEWVATYDELL

-1048 IVSSTSDLRLLTVLV
+1048 IVSSTSELRLLAVLV
-1063 KRRLVELGLS
+1063 KRRLVELGLALS
-1073 LNETQTEDLAKRL
+1073 DEQIESVAKRL
-1086 INDALA
+1086 VDDALS

-1117 RWLMEQEFNILCG
+1117 RWLMEQEFNAICG
-1130 GGAHPRLTVF
+1130 GGTRPRLMVF

-1174 HICVVE
+1174 HISVVE

-1228 DLLLDAAV
+1228 DLLLDATV
-1236 PPGLTGLLERA
+1236 QPGLTGLLERA

-1261 GYSQVYIHSLDANGG
+1261 GYSQVYVHSPDANGG
-1276 SPGSDRHKVDV
+1276 SPGSDRHKVEV
-1287 KGSSLAI
+1287 KGSSPAV

-1302 LRRLLEVYA
+1302 LRHLLEAYA
-1311 AAGDSV
+1311 VAGDSFAIRKV
-1317 PVRQTIGGDE
+1317 LGADE
-1327 PWNQVDSKPPARRT
+1327 PWADIQTKPPARRT

-1352 APRTPID
+1352 APKTPMD
-1359 VAVANVASGFEG
+1359 VVSVAVEVVDEKAQVPPVMAVTDVVAAPQTEVEEVSVNVPTLNVSG
-1371 VELPQQT
+1371 T
-1378 VVPLEP
+1378 
-1384 TAQGPDSSA
+1384 
-1393 EQGSVQSG
+1393 
-1401 EVITGADMTSEHVK
+1401 
-1415 IASVVVPTPTVRATV
+1415 ASVDSVSATV
-1430 PAGTYGPNLTSLIAA
+1430 LGQPKATLSSGTYGSRLAALVSA

-1450 SEVEGE
+1450 SDVEGE

-1563 SFIMGLQELNGAVL
+1563 SFILGLQELNGSVL
-1577 YLNLGSDFGGL
+1577 YLNLGGDFGGL

-1639 VLDSLP
+1639 ALDTLP

-1651 VTEKERA
+1651 VTEKEKA
-1658 TEVLSALVEEMES
+1658 TEVLAALVEEMES

-1686 YNASASPAERLPM
+1686 FNASAAPVDRLPM
-1699 VFLVHDEF
+1699 VFVVHDEF
-1707 ADWMLDDEYKSAVSA
+1707 ADWMLDDAYKSAVSA

-1789 LAARLSGEQGLMYAQ
+1789 LAARLSGEQGLVYAQ
-1804 APFLSDPDMLEAVEA
+1804 APFLSDPDMAEAVEA
-1819 IKRDDADR
+1819 IKQDDFER